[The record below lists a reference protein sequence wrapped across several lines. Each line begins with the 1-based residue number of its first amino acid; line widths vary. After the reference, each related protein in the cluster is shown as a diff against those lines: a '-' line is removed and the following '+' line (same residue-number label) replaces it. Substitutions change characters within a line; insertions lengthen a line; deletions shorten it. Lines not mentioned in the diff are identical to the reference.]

1 MKTAIQLKS
10 ERTAK
15 IVAQRALVNKA
26 KAENREMTVEEN
38 AAFDALQDEADG
50 MEADIQRAEKFE
62 KNELLLAG
70 SPDAIRL
77 SGGGEGGEKGEKKK
91 IKKRFSILKAIREG
105 AAGKLEGIE
114 KEMHEEAV
122 AEARGLKIEMDE
134 TQRSVAIPA
143 MMIRATS
150 QTVTQDAG
158 EYGGQLVASTPKLID
173 GFMPQLFLEKMGA
186 TFMPGLVGNV
196 PLPTAKNYEFSWV
209 GENAAVT
216 KQKQKFDGPI
226 LKPKRA
232 AAAVGIS
239 NQLLLQTS
247 PGVDKI
253 IWDKLREGAA
263 RAINSA
269 AINGDGIL
277 EPLGILNTPGIK
289 LPANVTAGVATW
301 NKVVLLKTLIEAAD
315 ATMESRGYLLSPSLA
330 GALET
335 IKKDA
340 GSGRFLME
348 EGKING
354 AIAAVTSLVE
364 TLGGN
369 EVLLYG
375 DFSQLFIGQWGG
387 VQFTLD
393 PYTGAGSAE
402 LLTYVNMFADVQIA
416 NPAAFSADKFLT
428 L

>member
-1 MKTAIQLKS
+1 MKTAIELKK

-15 IVAQRALVNKA
+15 IVAQRALIDKA
-26 KAENREMTVEEN
+26 KLENREMTDEEN
-38 AAFDALQDEADG
+38 ASFDAMQAEADG
-50 MEADIQRAEKFE
+50 LDASITRAEKFE
-62 KNELLLAG
+62 ANELLLAG
-70 SPDAIRL
+70 SEGATRL
-77 SGGGEGGEKGEKKK
+77 RGNGDGGEEGEKNK
-91 IKKRFSILKAIREG
+91 IKKRFSIIKAFRE
-105 AAGKLEGIE
+105 ASAGKLEGIE
-114 KEMHEEAV
+114 KEMHEEAIS
-122 AEARGLKIEMDE
+122 ESRMLKIDMDE
-134 TQRSVAIPA
+134 TSRNFAIPA
-143 MMIRATS
+143 MMVRATS
-150 QTVTQDAG
+150 QTVTEDSGQ
-158 EYGGQLVASTPKLID
+158 YGGQLVASTPKLID

-196 PLPTAKNYEFSWV
+196 PLPTAKNYDFSWLA
-209 GENAAVT
+209 ETATVT
-216 KQKQKFDGPI
+216 KQKQKFEGPV

-247 PGVDKI
+247 IGVDQV
-253 IWDKLREGAA
+253 IWNKLREGAA

-277 EPLGILNTPGIK
+277 EPLGILNTTGIK
-289 LPANVTAGVATW
+289 VPVNVTPGAATW

-330 GALET
+330 GSLET

-364 TLGGN
+364 TLAGN
-369 EVLLYG
+369 EVMIYG

-387 VQFTLD
+387 VQFVLD
-393 PYTGAGSAE
+393 PYTGAGSGE

-428 L
+428 V